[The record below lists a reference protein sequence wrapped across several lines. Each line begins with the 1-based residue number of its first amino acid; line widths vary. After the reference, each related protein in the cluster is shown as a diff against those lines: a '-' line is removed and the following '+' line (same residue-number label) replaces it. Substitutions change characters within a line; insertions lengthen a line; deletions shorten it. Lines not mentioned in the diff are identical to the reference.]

1 MNNNENNSLKKEQ
14 VVYSRNIYNL
24 KDSGNVFLFALILP
38 ILVSLIFSMI
48 ANVIAGARGIE
59 TSVITD
65 NMWFMTAYSIVS
77 ILCYVG
83 IYLVYNKIQ
92 KIDFKAINLKFNLKW
107 HTYLIMI
114 VVGVISLF
122 GIQYFISIIDDL
134 LISLGYN
141 MASTSINPT
150 SWGTFFLSVFVLA
163 ILPAIGEELIFR
175 GIILNGLR
183 TRFNDIASIFISAIL
198 FALMHQNLQQLIY
211 PFLLGSIMAWAV
223 VRSGSLI
230 SSVIIHFTNNFLVVL
245 LTFIQNMTGWS
256 VALPREW
263 WFYLIAIVLL
273 LLTILS
279 IFLLDRYYF
288 KHKSK
293 DNIEKENG
301 KIPIVFYVSIG
312 ISVLF
317 FLMFTI
323 MNF

>member
-1 MNNNENNSLKKEQ
+1 
-14 VVYSRNIYNL
+14 
-24 KDSGNVFLFALILP
+24 
-38 ILVSLIFSMI
+38 
-48 ANVIAGARGIE
+48 
-59 TSVITD
+59 
-65 NMWFMTAYSIVS
+65 
-77 ILCYVG
+77 
-83 IYLVYNKIQ
+83 
-92 KIDFKAINLKFNLKW
+92 
-107 HTYLIMI
+107 MI

-317 FLMFTI
+317 FLIFTI

>member
-1 MNNNENNSLKKEQ
+1 MSNYENKNLEKQ

-59 TSVITD
+59 ASVITD

-77 ILCYVG
+77 ILCYAG

-150 SWGTFFLSVFVLA
+150 SWGTFFLSVFVMA

-198 FALMHQNLQQLIY
+198 FVLMHQNLQQLIY
-211 PFLLGSIMAWAV
+211 PFLLDSIMAWAV

-273 LLTILS
+273 LLTMLS

-317 FLMFTI
+317 FLIFTI

>member
-1 MNNNENNSLKKEQ
+1 MSNYENKNLEKQ

-59 TSVITD
+59 ASVITD

-198 FALMHQNLQQLIY
+198 FASMHQNLQQLIY

-317 FLMFTI
+317 FLIFTI

>member
-1 MNNNENNSLKKEQ
+1 MSNYENKNLEKQ

-38 ILVSLIFSMI
+38 ILVSLVFSMI

-59 TSVITD
+59 ASVITD
-65 NMWFMTAYSIVS
+65 NMWFMTAYSIVL
-77 ILCYVG
+77 ILCYAG

-92 KIDFKAINLKFNLKW
+92 KIDFKAINLKFNFKW

-150 SWGTFFLSVFVLA
+150 SWGTFFLSVFVMA

-183 TRFNDIASIFISAIL
+183 TRFNDLASIFISAIL

-273 LLTILS
+273 LLTILN

-317 FLMFTI
+317 FLIFTI

>member
-1 MNNNENNSLKKEQ
+1 MSNYENKNLEKQ

-38 ILVSLIFSMI
+38 ILVSLVFSMI

-59 TSVITD
+59 ASVITN

-77 ILCYVG
+77 ILCYAG

-183 TRFNDIASIFISAIL
+183 TRFNDIASMFISAIL

-288 KHKSK
+288 EHKSK
-293 DNIEKENG
+293 DKIEKENG

-317 FLMFTI
+317 FLIFTI

>member
-38 ILVSLIFSMI
+38 ILVSLVFSMI

-59 TSVITD
+59 ASVITD
-65 NMWFMTAYSIVS
+65 NMWFMTAYSIVL
-77 ILCYVG
+77 ILCYAG

-141 MASTSINPT
+141 MAKTNIT
-150 SWGTFFLSVFVLA
+150 SWGTFFLSVFVMA

-230 SSVIIHFTNNFLVVL
+230 SSVVIHFTNNFLVVL

-293 DNIEKENG
+293 DKIEKENG

-317 FLMFTI
+317 FLIFTI

>member
-1 MNNNENNSLKKEQ
+1 MSNYENKNLEKQ

-38 ILVSLIFSMI
+38 ILVSLFFSMI

-59 TSVITD
+59 TSVITG

-77 ILCYVG
+77 ILCYAG

-141 MASTSINPT
+141 MAKTNIT
-150 SWGTFFLSVFVLA
+150 SWGTFFLSVFVMA

-317 FLMFTI
+317 FLIFTI

>member
-1 MNNNENNSLKKEQ
+1 MSNYENKNLEKQ

-38 ILVSLIFSMI
+38 ILVSLVFSMI

-59 TSVITD
+59 AGVITD

-77 ILCYVG
+77 ILCYAG

-245 LTFIQNMTGWS
+245 LNFIQNMTGWS

-317 FLMFTI
+317 FLIFTI

>member
-1 MNNNENNSLKKEQ
+1 MSNYENKNLEKQ

-38 ILVSLIFSMI
+38 ILVSLVFSMI

-59 TSVITD
+59 ASVITD
-65 NMWFMTAYSIVS
+65 NMWFVNAYSIVS

-107 HTYLIMI
+107 HSYLIMI

-134 LISLGYN
+134 LFSLGYN
-141 MASTSINPT
+141 MAKTNIT

-317 FLMFTI
+317 FLIFTI

>member
-1 MNNNENNSLKKEQ
+1 MSNYENKNLEKQ

-38 ILVSLIFSMI
+38 ILVSLVFSMI

-59 TSVITD
+59 ASVITD

-77 ILCYVG
+77 ILCYAG

-317 FLMFTI
+317 FLIFTI

>member
-1 MNNNENNSLKKEQ
+1 MSNYENKNLEKQ

-59 TSVITD
+59 ASVITG

-77 ILCYVG
+77 ILCYAG
-83 IYLVYNKIQ
+83 IYLVHNKIQ

-183 TRFNDIASIFISAIL
+183 TRFNDIASIFISTIL

-293 DNIEKENG
+293 DKIEKENE

-317 FLMFTI
+317 FLIFTI
-323 MNF
+323 INF

>member
-1 MNNNENNSLKKEQ
+1 MSNYENKNLEKQ

-59 TSVITD
+59 ASVITD

-77 ILCYVG
+77 ILCYAG

-150 SWGTFFLSVFVLA
+150 SWGTFFLSVFVMA

-198 FALMHQNLQQLIY
+198 FVLMHQNLQQLIY

-273 LLTILS
+273 LLTMLS

-317 FLMFTI
+317 FLIFTI

>member
-1 MNNNENNSLKKEQ
+1 MSNYENKNLEKQ

-38 ILVSLIFSMI
+38 ILVSLVFSMI

-59 TSVITD
+59 ASVITD

-77 ILCYVG
+77 ILCYAG

-198 FALMHQNLQQLIY
+198 FVLMHQNLQQLIY

-317 FLMFTI
+317 FLIFTI

>member
-1 MNNNENNSLKKEQ
+1 MSNYENKNLEKQ

-38 ILVSLIFSMI
+38 ILVSLVFSMI

-59 TSVITD
+59 ASVITD

-77 ILCYVG
+77 ILCYAG

-293 DNIEKENG
+293 DKIEKENG

-317 FLMFTI
+317 FLIFTI

>member
-1 MNNNENNSLKKEQ
+1 MSNYENKNLEKQ

-59 TSVITD
+59 ASVITD
-65 NMWFMTAYSIVS
+65 NMWFMTAYSIIS
-77 ILCYVG
+77 ILCYAG

-150 SWGTFFLSVFVLA
+150 SWGTFFLSVFVMA

-198 FALMHQNLQQLIY
+198 FVLMHQNLQQLIY

-273 LLTILS
+273 LLTMLS

-317 FLMFTI
+317 FLIFTI

>member
-1 MNNNENNSLKKEQ
+1 MSNYENKNLEKQ

-59 TSVITD
+59 ASVITD

>member
-1 MNNNENNSLKKEQ
+1 MSNYENKNLEKQ

-59 TSVITD
+59 ASVITD

-77 ILCYVG
+77 ILCYAG
-83 IYLVYNKIQ
+83 IYLVHNKIQ

-183 TRFNDIASIFISAIL
+183 TRFNDIASIFISTIL

-293 DNIEKENG
+293 DKIEKENE

-317 FLMFTI
+317 FLIFTI
-323 MNF
+323 INF

>member
-1 MNNNENNSLKKEQ
+1 MSNYENKNLEKQ

-38 ILVSLIFSMI
+38 ILVSLVFSMI

-59 TSVITD
+59 ASVITD

-77 ILCYVG
+77 ILCYAG

-134 LISLGYN
+134 LITLGYN

-317 FLMFTI
+317 FLIFTI

>member
-1 MNNNENNSLKKEQ
+1 MSNYENKNLEKQ

-59 TSVITD
+59 ASVITN

-77 ILCYVG
+77 ILCYAG

-273 LLTILS
+273 LLTFLS

-317 FLMFTI
+317 FLIFTI

>member
-1 MNNNENNSLKKEQ
+1 MSNYENKNLEKQ
-14 VVYSRNIYNL
+14 AVYSRNIYNL

-38 ILVSLIFSMI
+38 ILVSLVFSMI

-59 TSVITD
+59 ASVITD

-77 ILCYVG
+77 ILCYAG

-92 KIDFKAINLKFNLKW
+92 KIDFKAINLKFNLKL

-293 DNIEKENG
+293 DKIEKENG

-317 FLMFTI
+317 FLIFTI